1 LYPKR
6 AWVIVV
12 GVSTV
17 RAGEVRFHLYP
28 QDHEPRHAHGLI
40 GHGQVIVDL
49 RSDGT
54 VTLAKRPDA
63 VIGANKNEVR
73 KVLHAAVAYYD
84 ELVAAWERM
93 HG

>member
-1 LYPKR
+1 M
-6 AWVIVV
+6 
-12 GVSTV
+12 STV

-54 VTLAKRPDA
+54 VTQAKRPDA